1 MDDLADIRAAVE
13 VITSHFRVPLE
24 AKCVSLSTIQD
35 EVEEAVH
42 YAISFLSISQ
52 ETHKKI
58 WYQLHTVP
66 DSSKWPN
73 MLQLTLYRPRMRV
86 IACTRATAI
95 NPRYRVVLASLA
107 VARKRYRF
115 LCDRRP
121 ACVQRSYQDE
131 ELPSEELILTCHA
144 YATRNSAKKNG

>member
-1 MDDLADIRAAVE
+1 MVDCDVK
-13 VITSHFRVPLE
+13 TSAHMHSKGCIVHRYV
-24 AKCVSLSTIQD
+24 CVFYC
-35 EVEEAVH
+35 A
-42 YAISFLSISQ
+42 
-52 ETHKKI
+52 
-58 WYQLHTVP
+58 
-66 DSSKWPN
+66 
-73 MLQLTLYRPRMRV
+73 LTLYRPRMRV